1 MNWLDIV
8 LLGAIGFSAYRG
20 YSNGFIRELVS
31 IASVILAIPLAGIF
45 YDDLFPKVEPIV
57 RNKDFAALVSFLAIL
72 IGVIIGGQVAA
83 HMLKRTAEILN
94 LGVLDRLAG
103 AAFGFFKAVVVA
115 QVLLIALVTYPR
127 PDLREDI
134 DGSQVAQ
141 RLLDSA
147 PTVLAFLPST
157 FDEGIDLFE
166 EHIKTLDDAIGTETP
181 ARKQATYNH
190 FAAIVA
196 AQPPQ
201 RYPDDRESRND
212 RSGSRAACESLQEVG
227 PARSRCLRVGDEG
240 RLR

>member
-1 MNWLDIV
+1 MAFRRQTDANVNWLDIV

-181 ARKQATYNH
+181 AQ
-190 FAAIVA
+190 
-196 AQPPQ
+196 
-201 RYPDDRESRND
+201 
-212 RSGSRAACESLQEVG
+212 
-227 PARSRCLRVGDEG
+227 
-240 RLR
+240 

>member
-1 MNWLDIV
+1 LAFRRQTDANVNWLDIV

-57 RNKDFAALVSFLAIL
+57 RNEDFAALVSFLAIL

-181 ARKQATYNH
+181 AQ
-190 FAAIVA
+190 
-196 AQPPQ
+196 
-201 RYPDDRESRND
+201 
-212 RSGSRAACESLQEVG
+212 
-227 PARSRCLRVGDEG
+227 
-240 RLR
+240 

>member
-1 MNWLDIV
+1 MAFRRQTDANVNWLDIV

-134 DGSQVAQ
+134 DGSRVAQ

-181 ARKQATYNH
+181 AQ
-190 FAAIVA
+190 
-196 AQPPQ
+196 
-201 RYPDDRESRND
+201 
-212 RSGSRAACESLQEVG
+212 
-227 PARSRCLRVGDEG
+227 
-240 RLR
+240 

>member
-57 RNKDFAALVSFLAIL
+57 RNEDFAAIVSCRAIL

-181 ARKQATYNH
+181 AQ
-190 FAAIVA
+190 
-196 AQPPQ
+196 
-201 RYPDDRESRND
+201 
-212 RSGSRAACESLQEVG
+212 
-227 PARSRCLRVGDEG
+227 
-240 RLR
+240 

>member
-1 MNWLDIV
+1 MAFRRQTDANVNWLDIV

-83 HMLKRTAEILN
+83 HMLKRTAEILT

-103 AAFGFFKAVVVA
+103 AVFGFFKAVVVA

-181 ARKQATYNH
+181 AQ
-190 FAAIVA
+190 
-196 AQPPQ
+196 
-201 RYPDDRESRND
+201 
-212 RSGSRAACESLQEVG
+212 
-227 PARSRCLRVGDEG
+227 
-240 RLR
+240 